1 MISAGDITKELLV
14 STPTGV
20 YIQILRKEDTHMLRH
35 IWVTPKQFCELTKL
49 SMDEMNSIADEY
61 GFVTKEENGQ
71 LYLDLMDFGYVY
83 KTVHMIKRV
92 DLSKRYES
100 FTEDDLSA

>member
-1 MISAGDITKELLV
+1 
-14 STPTGV
+14 
-20 YIQILRKEDTHMLRH
+20 MLRH
-35 IWVTPKQFCELTKL
+35 IWVTPKQFCDLTNL
-49 SMDEMNSIADEY
+49 SMDEMNSITDEY

-83 KTVHMIKRV
+83 KTVHIIKHV
-92 DLSKRYES
+92 YLSKRYEP

>member
-1 MISAGDITKELLV
+1 
-14 STPTGV
+14 
-20 YIQILRKEDTHMLRH
+20 MLRH
-35 IWVTPKQFCELTKL
+35 IWVTPKQFFELTKL
-49 SMDEMNSIADEY
+49 SMDEMNSIADKY

-83 KTVHMIKRV
+83 KTIHMINRV

>member
-1 MISAGDITKELLV
+1 
-14 STPTGV
+14 
-20 YIQILRKEDTHMLRH
+20 MLRH
-35 IWVTPKQFCELTKL
+35 IWVTPKQFCELTNL

-61 GFVTKEENGQ
+61 GFVTKEENSQ

>member
-1 MISAGDITKELLV
+1 MISIGDITKGLLV

-35 IWVTPKQFCELTKL
+35 IWVTPKQFCELT
-49 SMDEMNSIADEY
+49 IADEY

-83 KTVHMIKRV
+83 KTVHMINRV
-92 DLSKRYES
+92 DISKRYEP

>member
-1 MISAGDITKELLV
+1 
-14 STPTGV
+14 
-20 YIQILRKEDTHMLRH
+20 MLRH
-35 IWVTPKQFCELTKL
+35 IWVTPKQFCELTNL

-61 GFVTKEENGQ
+61 GFVTKEENDQ

>member
-1 MISAGDITKELLV
+1 
-14 STPTGV
+14 
-20 YIQILRKEDTHMLRH
+20 MLRH
-35 IWVTPKQFCELTKL
+35 IWVTPKQFCELTNL

-61 GFVTKEENGQ
+61 GFVTKEENDQ

-92 DLSKRYES
+92 DLSKRYE
-100 FTEDDLSA
+100 

>member
-1 MISAGDITKELLV
+1 
-14 STPTGV
+14 
-20 YIQILRKEDTHMLRH
+20 MLRH

-49 SMDEMNSIADEY
+49 SMDEMNAIADEY

-71 LYLDLMDFGYVY
+71 FYLDLMDFGYVY

-92 DLSKRYES
+92 DLSKRYEP
-100 FTEDDLSA
+100 FTEDDLSAQILIRK